1 MRSVTAH
8 HLKPVSLVGR
18 DLNTAFKDSR
28 VWNKVLIAL
37 LWLSVVLPFLA
48 LVGWLYNV
56 PALRSITPGLTAM
69 NPLTAI
75 CFFILTSCILM
86 LTKRKPK
93 QFQTIARTFAILII
107 IVSAIRISN
116 YLLGTDFSLDNFI
129 FTNKLN
135 LEPIPNRMAPNTAVA
150 FLFMGTAIFLMTFRK
165 RAAIHLS
172 QTFLLFTFFISL
184 LSLIGYLYNISTI
197 TRIPSFIPMALNTAL
212 VFLFLSIHGLLLFPK
227 SGMMRIITNNQLS
240 GTITRRFL
248 MYAFLFPILVGF
260 VRYQL
265 QLNGLINLEISVA
278 FMACSMIVLFAVLA
292 WFSGSEIEKVDSKR
306 RRAEEQMETL
316 LQESNLANVILE
328 EIVLERTKEL
338 EQTQLEIVER
348 LVRALEYRDD
358 DTGYH
363 IDRMSQY
370 CAAIAKEYG
379 FTGSECRLIMY
390 ASSMHDIGKI
400 AIPDSILHK
409 QETLTEEEWDE
420 MRKHTITGAKL
431 LEGGNSMLIQIAEEI
446 ALNHHERWDG
456 NGYPSK
462 KKGEEIP
469 VVARITAVADVF
481 DALTSERPYK
491 KAWTIEEAVQE
502 IYNQKG
508 KMFDPKVVE
517 AFKQALPK
525 IRIIKQQYQDEAK
538 KAA

>member
-1 MRSVTAH
+1 M
-8 HLKPVSLVGR
+8 KPVSLVSR
-18 DLNTAFKDSR
+18 DLNTDFKGSR

-37 LWLSVVLPFLA
+37 LGLSVLLPFLA
-48 LVGWLYNV
+48 IVGWLFDV
-56 PALRSITPGLTAM
+56 PFLRSIIPGSTAM
-69 NPLTAI
+69 NPLTALSI
-75 CFFILTSCILM
+75 FIVASCFLMLHQRKTNKYLTITRVLTSLILVIS
-86 LTKRKPK
+86 L
-93 QFQTIARTFAILII
+93 A
-107 IVSAIRISN
+107 RISN
-116 YLLGTDFSLDNFI
+116 YVFGTDLAFDNI
-129 FTNKLN
+129 LFTDKLS

-165 RAAIHLS
+165 RTAIHLS
-172 QTFLLFTFFISL
+172 QAFLLFTFFISL

-212 VFLFLSIHGLLLFPK
+212 VLLFLSIHGLFIFPK
-227 SGMMRIITNNQLS
+227 SGMIRILTNNQLS

-248 MYAFLFPILVGF
+248 MYAFLLPILFGF
-260 VRYQL
+260 TIYQL

-278 FMACSMIVLFAVLA
+278 FMVCSMIVLFAVLA

-306 RRAEEQMETL
+306 RRAEEQLETL

-338 EQTQLEIVER
+338 EQTQLEIVEK
-348 LVRALEYRDD
+348 LVKALEYKDD

-379 FTGSECRLIMY
+379 FTDSECRLIMY

-409 QETLTEEEWDE
+409 QGMLSEEEWDV
-420 MRKHTITGAKL
+420 MREHTITGAKL

-456 NGYPSK
+456 NGYPNK

-469 VVARITAVADVF
+469 VVARITSVADVF

-517 AFKQALPK
+517 AFKQALPR
-525 IRIIKQQYQDEAK
+525 IRIIKQQYQDEAN

>member
-1 MRSVTAH
+1 
-8 HLKPVSLVGR
+8 
-18 DLNTAFKDSR
+18 
-28 VWNKVLIAL
+28 
-37 LWLSVVLPFLA
+37 
-48 LVGWLYNV
+48 
-56 PALRSITPGLTAM
+56 
-69 NPLTAI
+69 
-75 CFFILTSCILM
+75 M
-86 LTKRKPK
+86 LTKRKLK
-93 QFQTIARTFAILII
+93 QFQTIVRAFAILII
-107 IVSAIRISN
+107 IVSAIRVSN
-116 YLLGTDFSLDNFI
+116 YFLGTDFALDNFI

-172 QTFLLFTFFISL
+172 QAFLLFTFFISL
-184 LSLIGYLYNISTI
+184 LNLIGYLYNISTI
-197 TRIPSFIPMALNTAL
+197 TRILSFIPMALNTAL

-265 QLNGLINLEISVA
+265 QLNGLIDLEISVA

-306 RRAEEQMETL
+306 RRAEEQLETL
-316 LQESNLANVILE
+316 LKESNLANVILE

-379 FTGSECRLIMY
+379 FTDLECRLIMY

-409 QETLTEEEWDE
+409 QGTLTEEEWDE

-446 ALNHHERWDG
+446 ALNHHEQWDG
-456 NGYPSK
+456 NGYPNK
-462 KKGEEIP
+462 KKNEEIP
-469 VVARITAVADVF
+469 VVARITSVADVF